1 MRSGKSGKGWT
12 DRFKSKKSA
21 RWFDRRRVTVGGRE
35 GDSSSLPTDNVETQV
50 KFCDNHIK
58 SSKYNIFT
66 FWIINPLEQFRRI
79 ANAYFLLGERVQQK
93 SEHVKD

>member
-1 MRSGKSGKGWT
+1 MNKTNLLRDLSSYIT
-12 DRFKSKKSA
+12 CD
-21 RWFDRRRVTVGGRE
+21 DLGGRE

-79 ANAYFLLGERVQQK
+79 ANAYFLLGERCKRLRSKEANK
-93 SEHVKD
+93 SYSVKA

>member
-1 MRSGKSGKGWT
+1 MTKSEKALEEAGDPDSVRLVSVGQT
-12 DRFKSKKSA
+12 TKS
-21 RWFDRRRVTVGGRE
+21 
-35 GDSSSLPTDNVETQV
+35 Q
-50 KFCDNHIK
+50 FCDNHIK

-93 SEHVKD
+93 SKTCKRLRSKEANKSYSVKV